1 MIEEITEVSAEPIK
15 VTLVYGN
22 TEATINQDKK
32 GVIIQTGDFNAG
44 DTLQVKLKV
53 RLNPETMGPECVF
66 DEQTFTTTYYTGLI
80 DETNQNG
87 SITFPEVVLNK
98 SDLTIRY
105 ELDNVTGTV
114 PPNQSA
120 ASGTVINTC

>member
-1 MIEEITEVSAEPIK
+1 
-15 VTLVYGN
+15 
-22 TEATINQDKK
+22 
-32 GVIIQTGDFNAG
+32 
-44 DTLQVKLKV
+44 
-53 RLNPETMGPECVF
+53 MGPECVF

-105 ELDNVTGTV
+105 V
-114 PPNQSA
+114 SWA
-120 ASGTVINTC
+120 IM